1 MSTVLLVVLVVLVV
15 GVGAAYTLRLPGS
28 LGLLPLW
35 MGLAIP
41 YLGLVLLSVLDLH
54 RRKLVRPLLGFRPG
68 DPSIGVGVAL
78 VSLIGTWLGS
88 KLLIPPQSPIH
99 AWVLQVFLLVGDT
112 SSWFTVACLVLLAAC
127 EEIVW
132 RGFVQTRLTEQLG
145 ARRGWIA
152 GAVLYALAHIATLV
166 TLEDAVVGYN
176 PLIVLLAFGCGL
188 CWAFLRE
195 RTGRLL
201 PGFFSHAA
209 FTYLAT
215 QYLWRFI

>member
-1 MSTVLLVVLVVLVV
+1 MSTALLVVLVV
-15 GVGAAYTLRLPGS
+15 GAGAAFTLRLPGT
-28 LGLLPLW
+28 LDPVPLW
-35 MGLAIP
+35 MGLMVP
-41 YLGLVLLSVLDLH
+41 YLGLVALSVLQLH
-54 RRKLVRPLLGFRPG
+54 RRKLARPLLEFRPG
-68 DPSIGVGVAL
+68 DPSIGVGLGVVL
-78 VSLIGTWLGS
+78 LIGTWLGS
-88 KLLIPPQSPIH
+88 RILIPPQSPIH

-112 SSWFTVACLVLLAAC
+112 STWFTLAGLVLLAAC

-132 RGFVQTRLTEQLG
+132 RGLVQTLLAERFG
-145 ARRGWIA
+145 GRRGWIVCA
-152 GAVLYALAHIATLV
+152 ALYALAHVPTLL
-166 TLEDAVVGYN
+166 TLQAPVVGYN
-176 PLIVLLAFGCGL
+176 PLIVLLSLGCGL

>member
-1 MSTVLLVVLVVLVV
+1 MWMALLVMLVV
-15 GVGAAYTLRLPGS
+15 GAGAAYSLRLPSS
-28 LGLLPLW
+28 LELLPLW

-41 YLGLVLLSVLDLH
+41 YVALVLLSVWQL
-54 RRKLVRPLLGFRPG
+54 RRRGLLAPLFRFRPG
-68 DPSIGVGVAL
+68 DPSIGVGLGVL
-78 VSLIGTWLGS
+78 LLIGSWLGA

-99 AWVLQVFLLVGDT
+99 AWVMQVFLLVGDA
-112 SSWFTVACLVLLAAC
+112 SNWFTVACLVLLAAC

-132 RGFVQTRLTEQLG
+132 RGLVQSLLAEKLG
-145 ARRGWIA
+145 PRRGWIA
-152 GAVLYALAHIATLV
+152 ASVLYALAHAPTLV
-166 TLEDAVVGYN
+166 TLRDPVVGYN
-176 PLIVLLAFGCGL
+176 PLIVLLALGCGL

-215 QYLWRFI
+215 QFLWRFI